1 MIITQKI
8 NKLIKNS
15 FCVIFFL
22 TTNKKLAKIQIV
34 ANKKLALKGG
44 IKKCLSPQNKPKQF
58 AESKQTSN

>member
-8 NKLIKNS
+8 NKLTKNS
-15 FCVIFFL
+15 FLCYFFL

-34 ANKKLALKGG
+34 ANKKLAQKGET
-44 IKKCLSPQNKPKQF
+44 KKCLSPQNKLKQS